1 MPELGRHE
9 DARGVIEDILG
20 PVDAV
25 TRITTVKG
33 AVRGNHAHRQTEQW
47 TLVVSGRLLAAYLLE
62 DGQHDAEHGPGD
74 LFHEPAGIPHAWKAI
89 EDTEVIVL
97 TRGPRA
103 GENYESDT
111 IRGWSLL
118 A

>member
-1 MPELGRHE
+1 MAELGRHE

-25 TRITTVKG
+25 TRITTVAN
-33 AVRGNHAHRQTEQW
+33 AVRGNHVHRETEQW
-47 TLVVSGRLLAAYLLE
+47 TLVVSGRLLAACLLD
-62 DGQHDAEHGPGD
+62 DGQHEAEHGPGD
-74 LFHEPAGIPHAWKAI
+74 LFHEPAGIPHAWRAI
-89 EDTEVIVL
+89 KDTVVIVL

-103 GENYESDT
+103 LENYESDT

-118 A
+118 K